1 MVDMRSERS
10 LAPRTHTKI
19 SSVLCCVP
27 SSPRARFQRRQQPI
41 SFASSRGSRSRAG
54 RRREARRRHR
64 RPRHARQA
72 AGLPSWTRSSRYSSH
87 PSPRTILREQSRAR
101 MMTSMTSS
109 VALTWNASASV
120 LRRHKPI
127 AGGKVNGPA
136 SIRRVA
142 ECLARS
148 KGCDSTSRP
157 CTHRQARGSAASAAR
172 TAARLRRAPSTRRLA
187 KITWPRASVR
197 AQPAVVMAF
206 VAPMTLAS
214 ASAQDRA
221 RHASVES
228 RCCQTING

>member
-1 MVDMRSERS
+1 MRSERS

-109 VALTWNASASV
+109 
-120 LRRHKPI
+120 
-127 AGGKVNGPA
+127 A